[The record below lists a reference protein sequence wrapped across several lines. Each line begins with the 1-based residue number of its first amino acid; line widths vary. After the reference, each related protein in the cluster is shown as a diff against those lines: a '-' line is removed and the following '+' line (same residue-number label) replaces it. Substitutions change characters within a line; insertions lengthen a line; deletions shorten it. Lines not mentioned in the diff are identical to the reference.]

1 MSEKSQRALLAEAR
15 RTARDAQTK
24 LREAARQRE
33 QRVLDLATTVI
44 AAVEERDQVVER
56 TERSAA
62 EALRE
67 LVDVQGLSVR
77 ETLEVCG
84 GRIDEREA
92 TRLRRIVQIEE
103 RQQAAAAAAE
113 PGRDAVTASVPGAP
127 ASA

>member
-15 RTARDAQTK
+15 RAARDAQTK
-24 LREAARQRE
+24 RREAARQRE

-56 TERSAA
+56 TEHSAA

-113 PGRDAVTASVPGAP
+113 PGRDAVTASVPSAP